1 MVKISKVLLCGSKQ
15 AGKTS
20 ILEQLI
26 YGNVTRDSV
35 NNYSLLLWYSGWPNL
50 TFQVF
55 YPTIEDIYEANV
67 DTDRST
73 KEAVRF
79 YDLGGLT
86 SKSKELP
93 KQYMNGIDGYILVYS
108 ISNYE
113 SFLIMDSL
121 KKEIDRNREKKDA
134 VVIVIANKL
143 DLVEERQV
151 DFSQASNWA
160 TKEKVRLFEVSVLD
174 PGTLAEPFIHLSSRL
189 NPPIQKSSFP
199 QLSMGRKTKEWSF
212 YWIVEPCTVSHL
224 VVKTWDYFVALA
236 RIDQCGRWTNRIK
249 YIVLVM
255 LHVTDSSTS
264 SLSAKISHR
273 FF

>member
-1 MVKISKVLLCGSKQ
+1 
-15 AGKTS
+15 
-20 ILEQLI
+20 
-26 YGNVTRDSV
+26 
-35 NNYSLLLWYSGWPNL
+35 
-50 TFQVF
+50 
-55 YPTIEDIYEANV
+55 
-67 DTDRST
+67 
-73 KEAVRF
+73 
-79 YDLGGLT
+79 
-86 SKSKELP
+86 
-93 KQYMNGIDGYILVYS
+93 MNGIDGYILVYS

-199 QLSMGRKTKEWSF
+199 QLSMGRKTKE
-212 YWIVEPCTVSHL
+212 
-224 VVKTWDYFVALA
+224 
-236 RIDQCGRWTNRIK
+236 
-249 YIVLVM
+249 
-255 LHVTDSSTS
+255 
-264 SLSAKISHR
+264 
-273 FF
+273 